1 MVESRTGR
9 RNVQDKL
16 GIFSDN
22 RKLLKTIGVA
32 VMSKEVRSQHEM
44 HPNSKRWDKLRTGKN
59 NNCDKLKLSS
69 ILKIPQVYNYTSKAN
84 KENL

>member
-1 MVESRTGR
+1 MTNDYSVAMNTINAQMILVFKYHFPLNQSKGYWKMVESRTGR

-44 HPNSKRWDKLRTGKN
+44 HPNSER
-59 NNCDKLKLSS
+59 
-69 ILKIPQVYNYTSKAN
+69 
-84 KENL
+84 